1 MTTTDMTSNFTN
13 PKAIAE
19 LGEKIYSDRYKDE
32 YERDHPGKFVAI
44 DVTTQKAYVGDTPEG
59 VLNVAREDSPHGIFH
74 LIQVGFS
81 GAFRVSYTN
90 NDDAGLD
97 WVFR

>member
-1 MTTTDMTSNFTN
+1 MAPNLSN
-13 PKAIAE
+13 PKAIAD
-19 LGEKIYSDRYKDE
+19 LGEKIYREQYE
-32 YERDHPGKFVAI
+32 EQYEREHPGKFVAI
-44 DVTTQKAYVGDTPEG
+44 DVVTQKAYIAETPEE
-59 VLNVAREDSPHGIFH
+59 VLDMAREDAPEGLFH

-90 NDDAGLD
+90 HAADVD